1 MFSDEKAKN
10 FPAANT
16 FGLFSIL
23 QYRGL
28 KEVESVTTHS
38 HIQYMYVFLQKIGR
52 LCLSRITHHISF
64 MDCQCETSSTTWR
77 TQWLMP
83 AQHLLPLPPV
93 LSLLPL
99 KIMYILRS

>member
-28 KEVESVTTHS
+28 KEVESVTTHAR
-38 HIQYMYVFLQKIGR
+38 IQ
-52 LCLSRITHHISF
+52 
-64 MDCQCETSSTTWR
+64 
-77 TQWLMP
+77 
-83 AQHLLPLPPV
+83 
-93 LSLLPL
+93 
-99 KIMYILRS
+99 